1 MMLMII
7 MVGTMLL
14 MLATL
19 AYTMGSSAALENGVY
34 YMGITIPAKWRGE
47 DAVKSIRACPRTT
60 AMTERCTTSALL
72 TCRAMA
78 GAVPMYAL
86 RRGLPLSSEHRT
98 KRIY

>member
-34 YMGITIPAKWRGE
+34 YMGITLPAKWRGE
-47 DAVKSIRACPRTT
+47 EVVKSIRAEYQRSWRRISLVGF
-60 AMTERCTTSALL
+60 A
-72 TCRAMA
+72 A
-78 GAVPMYAL
+78 GLAIFLFYDYVSL
-86 RRGLPLSSEHRT
+86 
-98 KRIY
+98 